1 VKVCNLNFLSVIVDG
16 LFFFSLSLVLSL
28 HQLLQFCLTSWV
40 TQTHTQLTTVTD
52 LTAGHRK
59 AETW

>member
-52 LTAGHRK
+52 L
-59 AETW
+59 